1 VVINK
6 YVIKSI
12 KRIFGQV
19 VSGWPDHSVCY
30 MKKLLM
36 TFLLFV
42 HFVLFAQRP
51 VRSDKGETA
60 SFRIIYGKLVY
71 VPGTTVPAAASAA
84 MTRKS
89 SAIGKTLGVLTLDG
103 LKNKNMKIKP
113 GTYS

>member
-1 VVINK
+1 
-6 YVIKSI
+6 
-12 KRIFGQV
+12 
-19 VSGWPDHSVCY
+19 
-30 MKKLLM
+30 MKKLLI
-36 TFLLFV
+36 TFLLSV